1 MSHSPQAAN
10 SCRTSNFF
18 RRRLPTLSSSFTENM
33 RSCVGI
39 RALNDL
45 GQASLPTTSKLRAMN
60 PPPRGDLGRPNRC
73 ADAFVVA
80 GASSRGHRTSGIR
93 STPPISPIIC
103 AGGAVTDRCHRARI
117 YAQFQYRGA
126 IRRPPHAPLAY
137 AYAGAHVEE
146 LLSLRRAPFQ
156 LQRGKKQYFAS
167 DFTRHAAPD
176 AGAADA
182 CRCG

>member
-1 MSHSPQAAN
+1 MIEAKP
-10 SCRTSNFF
+10 
-18 RRRLPTLSSSFTENM
+18 
-33 RSCVGI
+33 
-39 RALNDL
+39 
-45 GQASLPTTSKLRAMN
+45 ASLPSNNKQVESHEPSSARRPGAAKPMRRCFCRGRSIFTR
-60 PPPRGDLGRPNRC
+60 PPAVGDPL
-73 ADAFVVA
+73 
-80 GASSRGHRTSGIR
+80 GAS
-93 STPPISPIIC
+93 
-103 AGGAVTDRCHRARI
+103 GGAVTDRCHRPLVPC
-117 YAQFQYRGA
+117 YLPLVSTGA